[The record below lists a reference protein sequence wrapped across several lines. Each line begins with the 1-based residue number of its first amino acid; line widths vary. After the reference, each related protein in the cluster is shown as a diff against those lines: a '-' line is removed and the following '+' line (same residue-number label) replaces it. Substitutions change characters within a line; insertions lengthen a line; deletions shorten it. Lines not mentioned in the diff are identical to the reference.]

1 MLGDFNETDLLDE
14 FSFLHTFIQGGQ
26 GLCMN
31 LEERGRAFRV
41 IVKSLARV

>member
-1 MLGDFNETDLLDE
+1 MLGGFNETDLLDE

-31 LEERGRAFRV
+31 LERGRAFRV